1 MSNETLMRW
10 QRIESFVDGIDSR
23 PCGFE
28 AEMVQEVAREGL
40 PPSFAEDAEKEFR
53 RFVKALESD

>member
-1 MSNETLMRW
+1 MSSEALMRW
-10 QRIESFVDGIDSR
+10 QRIESIVGGFDLR

-53 RFVKALESD
+53 RFVKALEND

>member
-1 MSNETLMRW
+1 MRW
-10 QRIESFVDGIDSR
+10 QRIESFVGGFDSR

-53 RFVKALESD
+53 RFVKALEND